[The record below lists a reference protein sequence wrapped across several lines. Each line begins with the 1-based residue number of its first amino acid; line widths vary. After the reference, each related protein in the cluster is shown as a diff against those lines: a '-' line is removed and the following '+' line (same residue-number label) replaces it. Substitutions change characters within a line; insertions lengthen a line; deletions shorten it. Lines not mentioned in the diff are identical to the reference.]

1 MTSKLPDK
9 RIVGAK
15 QTLKAIKSGIA
26 DKVFVAEDADI
37 RVIVPITEA
46 CRENSVEVIRIDTMK
61 ELGEL
66 CSIDVGAAAA
76 CVTKL

>member
-66 CSIDVGAAAA
+66 CSKDVGAAAA